1 MSGRTTA
8 KMTAHSQVALSIA
21 KIRSHSVT
29 ARLLRAAAGR
39 DWTLQ
44 VNFEEQERS
53 ERFVVVLLKR
63 VGIAVKPARTCCLI
77 DCQRFNVDL
86 ASSTLTG
93 S

>member
-8 KMTAHSQVALSIA
+8 KMTAHSQVVVSIV

-29 ARLLRAAAGR
+29 ARLLRAAAGQ

-63 VGIAVKPARTCCLI
+63 VGCAVKLARTCCLI

-86 ASSTLTG
+86 ANSTSAG